1 MQNLYQAIPQE
12 LRRLPNWV
20 CWQAVQDERSHSGVS
35 KRPIDPKTGNFAK
48 SNDPSTWADFDTAVQ
63 AAQKWS
69 GIGFMFSG
77 SGYFGVDLDDI
88 AEELQSYRELFG
100 AGAFAPFGLE
110 RTAGACDQSE
120 RKAKVGRGAK
130 VPRGGMGVNPHSDD
144 GGIVAEFISALQS
157 YAEVSQSGT
166 GIHIICKG
174 SLPEGGRRR
183 GKVEMYDSGRFFVM
197 TGQPISEYAEVTEC
211 SERIRPLH
219 EKYIGGGKE
228 PTANIRQTAAL
239 PQTADEIL
247 RAAANS
253 KNGAKFKALYSG
265 DISGYSSQSEAD
277 MALCNMLAFWTG
289 CDAQKMDAMFR
300 ASGLMRE
307 KWDRKQSGST
317 YGVLTVQKAI
327 AGCTEVYR
335 GKTEYRANIGGSDSP
350 VSAGEPV
357 RAEKQRLYSFD
368 DTGNAQRFC
377 DLFGGKVR
385 YSYTD
390 KRWLY
395 YDGRKWCTDMT
406 GTIGRLADK
415 SVEAMAAE
423 AQAYAEIDAAEGG
436 DMSKAFQKHVKASRS
451 NKSKKAM
458 LSEAMHYVPI
468 MPSQLDRH
476 KGHINTPAGAIE
488 LKTGRIIEHSPE
500 HYFSK
505 LTNAEYDPYA
515 ECPLW
520 HRFLED
526 IFAGDKEL
534 IRYVQKAVGYSLSG
548 STAEQCMFFLLGSGR
563 NGKSTFIEVIRD
575 IFGDYASNIQPESIM
590 VKRSGGSAINSD
602 IARLKGARLV
612 TCSEPNEG
620 ARLNEGL
627 IKQLTG
633 GDPVTARKLYGEEF
647 EFQPEFK
654 LWVSTNHKPI
664 IRGTDIGVWRR
675 IHLIPFNVQIPESK
689 VDRQLKYKLEGE
701 LTGIFRWAVDGCLLY
716 RKEGLRMPKIMQDS
730 VKEYHREMDVLSAFI
745 EDCCTEGKGLSVQ
758 SSQLYAAY
766 LKWAEQGNEYTM
778 SATKFSMEIAKR
790 YEKVKTMKCNYY
802 SGIGLI

>member
-1 MQNLYQAIPQE
+1 MNNNTYQAIPQE

-48 SNDPSTWADFDTAVQ
+48 SNDPSTWADFDTAVR

-88 AEELQSYRELFG
+88 AEELQSYR
-100 AGAFAPFGLE
+100 
-110 RTAGACDQSE
+110 D
-120 RKAKVGRGAK
+120 
-130 VPRGGMGVNPHSDD
+130 GG
-144 GGIVAEFISALQS
+144 GGIVAEFTSALQS

-174 SLPEGGRRR
+174 SLPKGGRRR

-197 TGQPISEYAEVTEC
+197 TGQPISEYAEVAEC

-335 GKTEYRANIGGSDSP
+335 GKTDHRANIGGSDSP

-505 LTNAEYDPYA
+505 LTNAEYDPHA

-766 LKWAEQGNEYTM
+766 LKWAEQGKEYTM

-790 YEKVKTMKCNYY
+790 YEKVKLR
-802 SGIGLI
+802 SGIHFNGLALLEH

>member
-1 MQNLYQAIPQE
+1 MNNNTYQAIPQE

-63 AAQKWS
+63 TAQKWS
-69 GIGFMFSG
+69 GIGFMFSE

-88 AEELQSYRELFG
+88 AEELQSYR
-100 AGAFAPFGLE
+100 
-110 RTAGACDQSE
+110 D
-120 RKAKVGRGAK
+120 
-130 VPRGGMGVNPHSDD
+130 NN
-144 GGIVAEFISALQS
+144 GGIVTEFVNALQS

-174 SLPEGGRRR
+174 SLPKGGRRR

-265 DISGYSSQSEAD
+265 DWSGYSSQSEAD
-277 MALCNMLAFWTG
+277 IALCNMLAFWTG

-317 YGVLTVQKAI
+317 YGTLTVQKAI

-335 GKTEYRANIGGSDSP
+335 GTKTDFRANIGSGNSP
-350 VSAGEPV
+350 LISVGEPE

-377 DLFGGKVR
+377 DLFGDKVR

-468 MPSQLDRH
+468 MPSQMDRH
-476 KGHINTPAGAIE
+476 KGYINTPAGAIE
-488 LKTGRIIEHSPE
+488 LKTGRVIEHSPE

-505 LTNAEYDPYA
+505 LTNAEYDLHA
-515 ECPLW
+515 ECPQWLK
-520 HRFLED
+520 FLED
-526 IFAGDKEL
+526 IFAGDKDL

-563 NGKSTFIEVIRD
+563 NGKSTFIEVIRE

-716 RKEGLRMPKIMQDS
+716 RKEGLRMPKVMQDS

-766 LKWAEQGNEYTM
+766 LKWAEQGKEYTM

-790 YEKVKTMKCNYY
+790 YEKVKLR
-802 SGIGLI
+802 SGIHFNGLALLGH

>member
-1 MQNLYQAIPQE
+1 MQKYQAIPLE
-12 LRRLPNWV
+12 LRCLPNWV

-48 SNDPSTWADFDTAVQ
+48 SNDPSTWGDFDTAVQ

-69 GIGFMFSG
+69 GIGFMFSK

-88 AEELQSYRELFG
+88 AEDLQNYR
-100 AGAFAPFGLE
+100 
-110 RTAGACDQSE
+110 D
-120 RKAKVGRGAK
+120 
-130 VPRGGMGVNPHSDD
+130 GG
-144 GGIVAEFISALQS
+144 GGIVTEFVNALQS

-174 SLPEGGRRR
+174 CLPKGGRRR

-228 PTANIRQTAAL
+228 PTANIRQTSAL

-247 RAAANS
+247 KAAVNS
-253 KNGAKFKALYSG
+253 KNGTKFKALYSG
-265 DISGYSSQSEAD
+265 DWSGYYSSQSEAD
-277 MALCNMLAFWTG
+277 IALCNMLAFWTG
-289 CDAQKMDAMFR
+289 CDAAKMDALFR
-300 ASGLMRE
+300 TSGLMRE
-307 KWDRKQSGST
+307 KWDRALSGST
-317 YGVLTVQKAI
+317 YGALTIQKAI
-327 AGCTEVYR
+327 ADCTEVYR
-335 GKTEYRANIGGSDSP
+335 GKTDFHANIGNASGAAISVGNP
-350 VSAGEPV
+350 E
-357 RAEKQRLYSFD
+357 RTEKQRLYSFD

-377 DLFGGKVR
+377 DLFGSEVR

-390 KRWLY
+390 KRWLF

-423 AQAYAEIDAAEGG
+423 TKVYAEIDETEGG
-436 DMSKAFQKHVKASRS
+436 DMCKAFQKHIKASRS

-476 KGHINTPAGAIE
+476 KGYINTPAGVIE
-488 LKTGRIIEHSPE
+488 LKTGKVTEHSPE

-505 LTNAEYDPYA
+505 LTNAEYDLHA
-515 ECPLW
+515 ECPQWLK
-520 HRFLED
+520 FLDD
-526 IFAGDKEL
+526 IFAGDKDL
-534 IRYVQKAVGYSLSG
+534 IRYVQKAVGYTLSG

-563 NGKSTFIEVIRD
+563 NGKSTFIEVIRE

-675 IHLIPFNVQIPESK
+675 IHLIPFNVQIPENK

-716 RKEGLRMPKIMQDS
+716 RKEGLRMPKVMQDS

-766 LKWAEQGNEYTM
+766 LKWAEQGKEYTM
-778 SATKFSMEIAKR
+778 SGTKFSMEMSKR
-790 YEKVKTMKCNYY
+790 YEKIKLRN
-802 SGIGLI
+802 GIHFNGLCLIGH

>member
-1 MQNLYQAIPQE
+1 MNNNTYQAIPQE

-69 GIGFMFSG
+69 GIGFMFGG

-88 AEELQSYRELFG
+88 AEELQSYR
-100 AGAFAPFGLE
+100 
-110 RTAGACDQSE
+110 D
-120 RKAKVGRGAK
+120 
-130 VPRGGMGVNPHSDD
+130 GG
-144 GGIVAEFISALQS
+144 GGIVTEFISALQS

-174 SLPEGGRRR
+174 SLPKGGRRR
-183 GKVEMYDSGRFFVM
+183 GKVEMYDSGRFFVT

-317 YGVLTVQKAI
+317 YGTLTVQKAI

-335 GKTEYRANIGGSDSP
+335 GKTEYRANIGGSNSP

-357 RAEKQRLYSFD
+357 RTEKQRLYSFD

-505 LTNAEYDPYA
+505 LTNAEYDLHA

-520 HRFLED
+520 LKFLED
-526 IFAGDKEL
+526 IFAGDREL

-563 NGKSTFIEVIRD
+563 NGKSTFIEVIRE

-590 VKRSGGSAINSD
+590 VRRSGGSAINSD

-716 RKEGLRMPKIMQDS
+716 RKEGLRMPKVMQDS

-778 SATKFSMEIAKR
+778 SATKFSVEIAKR
-790 YEKVKTMKCNYY
+790 YEKVHTRGGKYFN
-802 SGIGLI
+802 GLTLLQR

>member
-20 CWQAVQDERSHSGVS
+20 CWQAAQDERSHSGVS

-88 AEELQSYRELFG
+88 AEELQSYR
-100 AGAFAPFGLE
+100 
-110 RTAGACDQSE
+110 D
-120 RKAKVGRGAK
+120 
-130 VPRGGMGVNPHSDD
+130 NN
-144 GGIVAEFISALQS
+144 GGIVTEFVNALQS

-174 SLPEGGRRR
+174 SLPKGGRRR

-197 TGQPISEYAEVTEC
+197 TGIPISEYAEVTEC

-317 YGVLTVQKAI
+317 YGTLTVQKAI

-335 GKTEYRANIGGSDSP
+335 GKTDHRANIGGSNSP

-505 LTNAEYDPYA
+505 LTNAEYDPHA

-520 HRFLED
+520 LKFLED

-766 LKWAEQGNEYTM
+766 LKWAEQGKEYTM

-790 YEKVKTMKCNYY
+790 YEKVKLR
-802 SGIGLI
+802 SGIHFNGLALLRE

>member
-1 MQNLYQAIPQE
+1 MNNNTYQAIPQE

-63 AAQKWS
+63 TAQKWS
-69 GIGFMFSG
+69 GIGFMFSE

-88 AEELQSYRELFG
+88 AEELQSYR
-100 AGAFAPFGLE
+100 
-110 RTAGACDQSE
+110 D
-120 RKAKVGRGAK
+120 
-130 VPRGGMGVNPHSDD
+130 NN
-144 GGIVAEFISALQS
+144 GGIVTEFVNALQS

-174 SLPEGGRRR
+174 SLPKGGRRR

-219 EKYIGGGKE
+219 EKYIGGKE

-265 DISGYSSQSEAD
+265 DWSGYSSQSEAD
-277 MALCNMLAFWTG
+277 IALCNMLAFWTG

-317 YGVLTVQKAI
+317 YGTLTVQKAI

-335 GKTEYRANIGGSDSP
+335 GKTEYRANIGGSDSS
-350 VSAGEPV
+350 VSVGEPV
-357 RAEKQRLYSFD
+357 RTEKQRLYSFD

-377 DLFGGKVR
+377 DLFGDKVR

-390 KRWLY
+390 KRWFY

-436 DMSKAFQKHVKASRS
+436 DMAKAFQKHVKASRS

-476 KGHINTPAGAIE
+476 KGYINTPAGAIE

-505 LTNAEYDPYA
+505 LTNAEYDLHA
-515 ECPLW
+515 ECPQWLK
-520 HRFLED
+520 FLED
-526 IFAGDKEL
+526 IFAGDKDL

-716 RKEGLRMPKIMQDS
+716 RKEGLRMPKVMQDS

-778 SATKFSMEIAKR
+778 SATKFSVEIAKR
-790 YEKVKTMKCNYY
+790 YEKVHTRGGKYFN
-802 SGIGLI
+802 GLTLLQR

>member
-1 MQNLYQAIPQE
+1 MNNNTYQAIPQE
-12 LRRLPNWV
+12 LRCLPNWV

-48 SNDPSTWADFDTAVQ
+48 SNDPSTWADLDTAVQ

-77 SGYFGVDLDDI
+77 SGCFGVDLDDI
-88 AEELQSYRELFG
+88 AEELQSYRDG
-100 AGAFAPFGLE
+100 
-110 RTAGACDQSE
+110 S
-120 RKAKVGRGAK
+120 
-130 VPRGGMGVNPHSDD
+130 
-144 GGIVAEFISALQS
+144 GGIVTEFVNALQS

-174 SLPEGGRRR
+174 SLPKGGRRR

-197 TGQPISEYAEVTEC
+197 TGQPISEYAEVAEC

-228 PTANIRQTAAL
+228 PTAGIRQTTAL

-317 YGVLTVQKAI
+317 YGALTVQKAI

-335 GKTEYRANIGGSDSP
+335 GTKTDFRANIGGQNSP
-350 VSAGEPV
+350 LISVGEPE

-377 DLFGGKVR
+377 DLFGDKVR

-436 DMSKAFQKHVKASRS
+436 DMTEKFQKHIKASRS
-451 NKSKKAM
+451 NRSKKAM
-458 LSEAMHYVPI
+458 LSEAMHYMPI
-468 MPSQLDRH
+468 MPSQMDRH
-476 KGHINTPAGAIE
+476 KGHINTPAGVIE

-505 LTNAEYDPYA
+505 LTNAEYDLHA

-520 HRFLED
+520 LKFLED
-526 IFAGDKEL
+526 IFAGDKDL

-590 VKRSGGSAINSD
+590 VRRSGGSAINSD

-766 LKWAEQGNEYTM
+766 LKWAEQGKEYTM

-790 YEKVKTMKCNYY
+790 YEKVKLR
-802 SGIGLI
+802 SGIHFNGLALLRG

>member
-35 KRPIDPKTGNFAK
+35 KRPIDPKTENFAK
-48 SNDPSTWADFDTAVQ
+48 SNDPSTWADFDTAVR

-88 AEELQSYRELFG
+88 AEELQSYR
-100 AGAFAPFGLE
+100 
-110 RTAGACDQSE
+110 
-120 RKAKVGRGAK
+120 
-130 VPRGGMGVNPHSDD
+130 GGG

-174 SLPEGGRRR
+174 SLPKGGRRR

-197 TGQPISEYAEVTEC
+197 TGQPISEYAEVAEC

-300 ASGLMRE
+300 SSGLMRE

-335 GKTEYRANIGGSDSP
+335 GKTEYRANIGGSNSP

-505 LTNAEYDPYA
+505 LTNAEYDPHA

-520 HRFLED
+520 LKFLED

-778 SATKFSMEIAKR
+778 SATKFSVEIAKR
-790 YEKVKTMKCNYY
+790 YEKVHTRGGKYFN
-802 SGIGLI
+802 GLTLLQR

>member
-48 SNDPSTWADFDTAVQ
+48 SNDPSTWGDFDTAVQ

-88 AEELQSYRELFG
+88 AEELQSYR
-100 AGAFAPFGLE
+100 A
-110 RTAGACDQSE
+110 
-120 RKAKVGRGAK
+120 
-130 VPRGGMGVNPHSDD
+130 NN
-144 GGIVAEFISALQS
+144 GGIVTEFVNALQS

-174 SLPEGGRRR
+174 SLPKGGRRR

-197 TGQPISEYAEVTEC
+197 TGQPISEYAEVAEC

-277 MALCNMLAFWTG
+277 MALCSMLAFWTG

-335 GKTEYRANIGGSDSP
+335 GKTDHRANIGGSDSP

-505 LTNAEYDPYA
+505 LTNAEYDPHA

-520 HRFLED
+520 LKFLED

-745 EDCCTEGKGLSVQ
+745 EDCCTEGNGLSVQ

-778 SATKFSMEIAKR
+778 SATKFSVEIAKR
-790 YEKVKTMKCNYY
+790 YEKVHTRGGKYFN
-802 SGIGLI
+802 GLTLLQR

>member
-12 LRRLPNWV
+12 LRCLPNWV

-77 SGYFGVDLDDI
+77 SGCFGVDLDDI
-88 AEELQSYRELFG
+88 AEELQSYRDG
-100 AGAFAPFGLE
+100 
-110 RTAGACDQSE
+110 S
-120 RKAKVGRGAK
+120 
-130 VPRGGMGVNPHSDD
+130 
-144 GGIVAEFISALQS
+144 GGIVTEFVNALQS

-174 SLPEGGRRR
+174 SLPKGGRRR

-197 TGQPISEYAEVTEC
+197 TGQPISEYAEVAEC

-228 PTANIRQTAAL
+228 PTAGIRQTAAL

-247 RAAANS
+247 RTAANS

-317 YGVLTVQKAI
+317 YGALTVQKAI

-335 GKTEYRANIGGSDSP
+335 GTKTDFRANIGGGNSP
-350 VSAGEPV
+350 LISVGEPE

-377 DLFGGKVR
+377 DLFGDKVR

-436 DMSKAFQKHVKASRS
+436 DMAEKFQKHIKASRS
-451 NKSKKAM
+451 NRSKKAM
-458 LSEAMHYVPI
+458 LSEAMHYMPI
-468 MPSQLDRH
+468 MPSQMDRH
-476 KGHINTPAGAIE
+476 KGHINTPAGVIE

-505 LTNAEYDPYA
+505 LTNAEYDLHA

-520 HRFLED
+520 LKFLED
-526 IFAGDKEL
+526 IFAGDKDL

-590 VKRSGGSAINSD
+590 VRRSGGSAINSD

-766 LKWAEQGNEYTM
+766 LKWAEQGKEYTM

-790 YEKVKTMKCNYY
+790 YEKVKLR
-802 SGIGLI
+802 SGIHFNGLALLGH

>member
-1 MQNLYQAIPQE
+1 MSNNTYQTIPQE
-12 LRRLPNWV
+12 LRCLPNWV

-77 SGYFGVDLDDI
+77 SGCFGVDLDDI
-88 AEELQSYRELFG
+88 AEELQSYR
-100 AGAFAPFGLE
+100 
-110 RTAGACDQSE
+110 D
-120 RKAKVGRGAK
+120 
-130 VPRGGMGVNPHSDD
+130 NN
-144 GGIVAEFISALQS
+144 GGIVTEFISVLQS

-174 SLPEGGRRR
+174 SLPKGGRRR

-228 PTANIRQTAAL
+228 PTAGIRQTAAL

-317 YGVLTVQKAI
+317 YGALTVQKAI

-335 GKTEYRANIGGSDSP
+335 GAKSEFRANIGGGNSP
-350 VSAGEPV
+350 LISVGEPEQ
-357 RAEKQRLYSFD
+357 AEKQRLYSFD

-377 DLFGGKVR
+377 DLFGDKVR

-436 DMSKAFQKHVKASRS
+436 DMAEKFQKHIKASRS
-451 NKSKKAM
+451 NRSKKAM
-458 LSEAMHYVPI
+458 LSEAMHYMPI
-468 MPSQLDRH
+468 MPSQMDRH
-476 KGHINTPAGAIE
+476 KGHINTPAGVIE

-505 LTNAEYDPYA
+505 LTNAEYDLHA

-520 HRFLED
+520 LKFLED
-526 IFAGDKEL
+526 IFTGDKDL

-590 VKRSGGSAINSD
+590 VRRSGGSAINSD

-766 LKWAEQGNEYTM
+766 LKWAEQGKEYTM

-790 YEKVKTMKCNYY
+790 YEKVKLR
-802 SGIGLI
+802 SGIYFNGLALLRG

>member
-12 LRRLPNWV
+12 LRCLPNWV

-77 SGYFGVDLDDI
+77 SGCFGVDLDDI
-88 AEELQSYRELFG
+88 AEELQSYRDG
-100 AGAFAPFGLE
+100 
-110 RTAGACDQSE
+110 S
-120 RKAKVGRGAK
+120 
-130 VPRGGMGVNPHSDD
+130 
-144 GGIVAEFISALQS
+144 GGIVTEFVNALQS

-174 SLPEGGRRR
+174 SLPKGGRRR

-197 TGQPISEYAEVTEC
+197 TGQPISEYAEVAEC

-228 PTANIRQTAAL
+228 PTAGIRQTAAL

-247 RAAANS
+247 RTAANS

-317 YGVLTVQKAI
+317 YGALTVQKAI

-335 GKTEYRANIGGSDSP
+335 GTKTDFRANIGGGNSP
-350 VSAGEPV
+350 LISVGEPE

-377 DLFGGKVR
+377 DLFGDKVR

-436 DMSKAFQKHVKASRS
+436 DMAEKFQKHIKASRS
-451 NKSKKAM
+451 NRSKKAM
-458 LSEAMHYVPI
+458 LSEAMHYMPI
-468 MPSQLDRH
+468 MPSQMDRH
-476 KGHINTPAGAIE
+476 KGHINTPAGVIE

-505 LTNAEYDPYA
+505 LTNAEYDLHA

-520 HRFLED
+520 LKFLED
-526 IFAGDKEL
+526 IFAGDKDL

-590 VKRSGGSAINSD
+590 VRRSGGSAINSD

-778 SATKFSMEIAKR
+778 SATKFSVEIAKR
-790 YEKVKTMKCNYY
+790 YEKVHTRGGKYFN
-802 SGIGLI
+802 GLTLLQR

>member
-12 LRRLPNWV
+12 LRCLPNWV

-77 SGYFGVDLDDI
+77 SGCFGVDLDDI
-88 AEELQSYRELFG
+88 AEELQSYRDG
-100 AGAFAPFGLE
+100 
-110 RTAGACDQSE
+110 S
-120 RKAKVGRGAK
+120 
-130 VPRGGMGVNPHSDD
+130 
-144 GGIVAEFISALQS
+144 GGIVTEFVNALQS

-174 SLPEGGRRR
+174 SLPKGGRRR

-197 TGQPISEYAEVTEC
+197 TGQPISEYAEVAEC

-228 PTANIRQTAAL
+228 PTAGIRQAAAL

-317 YGVLTVQKAI
+317 YGALTVQKAI

-335 GKTEYRANIGGSDSP
+335 GAKSEFRANIGSGNNPLIS
-350 VSAGEPV
+350 VGEPE

-377 DLFGGKVR
+377 DLFGDKVR

-436 DMSKAFQKHVKASRS
+436 DMAEKFQKHIKASRS
-451 NKSKKAM
+451 NRSKKAM
-458 LSEAMHYVPI
+458 LSEAMHYMPI
-468 MPSQLDRH
+468 MPSQMDRH
-476 KGHINTPAGAIE
+476 KGHINTPAGVIE

-505 LTNAEYDPYA
+505 LTNAEYDLHA

-520 HRFLED
+520 LKFLED
-526 IFAGDKEL
+526 IFAGDKDL

-590 VKRSGGSAINSD
+590 VRRSGGSAINSD

-766 LKWAEQGNEYTM
+766 LKWAEQGKEYTM

-790 YEKVKTMKCNYY
+790 YEKVKLR
-802 SGIGLI
+802 SGIHFNGLCLIGH

>member
-1 MQNLYQAIPQE
+1 MNNNTYQAIPQE

-88 AEELQSYRELFG
+88 AEELQSYR
-100 AGAFAPFGLE
+100 
-110 RTAGACDQSE
+110 D
-120 RKAKVGRGAK
+120 
-130 VPRGGMGVNPHSDD
+130 GG
-144 GGIVAEFISALQS
+144 GGIVAEFTSALQS

-174 SLPEGGRRR
+174 SLPKGGRRR

-253 KNGAKFKALYSG
+253 KNGGKFKALYSG

-350 VSAGEPV
+350 VSVGEPV

-505 LTNAEYDPYA
+505 LTNAEYDPHA

-520 HRFLED
+520 LKFLED

-766 LKWAEQGNEYTM
+766 LKWAEQGKEYTM

-790 YEKVKTMKCNYY
+790 YEKVKLR
-802 SGIGLI
+802 SGIHFNGLALLQG